1 MLQSPGLS
9 FAFTEEQEK
18 LRQTYRDFA
27 MKELAPHSRRWATAE
42 KFPFDALKA
51 MGDIGLLGMT
61 FPKSVGGDERS
72 WVDLSIAVEEVG
84 RADLSCAW
92 IALMGNSYPKL
103 LNDEAVLREIVAGR
117 RLLAFAETEPHA
129 GGDAANIKT
138 TAERRNGNYV
148 INGLKTFVSLV
159 PGADLLVVTAL
170 TDPAAGGKR
179 GMSMIL
185 VESDR
190 PGVSIAAIPEPGV
203 RAHMLGTITFD
214 NVTVPCANLIGE
226 ENRGFYMMRE
236 RWDYTRGVGPTM
248 ITGSVLQAL
257 DDTVARAKAKQTFG
271 RPLLKWQSIQFKL
284 VEHYTKI
291 EAARLLAYKAAWM
304 ADNRQRV
311 TQYASMLKYYIAE
324 VGTAALADCLEIWGG
339 AAFNE
344 EHPVFQKHLDIM
356 GWKAA
361 GGGQDIHKIVIGA
374 EMFGGEYATHRPHV
388 EQKN

>member
-1 MLQSPGLS
+1 
-9 FAFTEEQEK
+9 
-18 LRQTYRDFA
+18 
-27 MKELAPHSRRWATAE
+27 
-42 KFPFDALKA
+42 
-51 MGDIGLLGMT
+51 
-61 FPKSVGGDERS
+61 VGGGERS
-72 WVDLSIAVEEVG
+72 WVDLSIAVEEIG

-103 LNDEAVLREIVAGR
+103 LNDEAILREIIAGR

-159 PGADLLVVTAL
+159 PGSDLLVVTAL

-185 VESDR
+185 VEADR
-190 PGVSIAAIPEPGV
+190 PGLNITAIPEPGV
-203 RAHMLGTITFD
+203 QAHMLGTIKFD
-214 NVTVPCANLIGE
+214 NVTVPCSNLIGE

-248 ITGSVLQAL
+248 ITGAVLQAL

-304 ADNRQRV
+304 ADNHQRV

-324 VGTAALADCLEIWGG
+324 VATAALADCLEIWGG

-344 EHPVFQKHLDIM
+344 EHSVFRKHLDIM

-361 GGGQDIHKIVIGA
+361 GGGQDIHKIVIGT
-374 EMFGGEYATHRPHV
+374 EMFGGEYATHRAHT